1 MPSPAAPHWRR
12 FSESP
17 RRNRRAMGTFAY
29 TAKFADGRSVS
40 GTLDAPSQEAVLQGL
55 HQKGLIIVS
64 VKQIKIRVIGGGGRV
79 KLDDLAIFC
88 RQMATLVDAGIPIVG
103 GLEAVGEQVE
113 NKTLQ
118 ETVLKVREDVEG
130 GMNLTAAVAKQ
141 SRVFSPLFVNMMRA
155 GEASGHLAEV
165 LDRLATYLEKSA
177 HIQRKVKTAMVYPTV
192 VVSMA
197 GLITLVLLVTVVPAF
212 KEIFATLG
220 SALPLP
226 TQILLAVSDF
236 LRNYFLLGAVGIV
249 LGIFA
254 FRRGVLKSRKGRL
267 WFDKTM
273 LRLPLM
279 GPIVRK
285 VAIAKFSQ
293 TLATLVRSGVQILQA
308 LEIVAETAGNRVVS
322 DAILQVKAS
331 IKEGENIAT
340 PLASSGV
347 FPPMVVRMIAVGEQT
362 GRLDDMLGK
371 IANFYED
378 QVDAAVAGL
387 TSAIEPIIIGV
398 LGVVIGS
405 IVAAI
410 FLPIFQ
416 MSSLVH

>member
-1 MPSPAAPHWRR
+1 MS
-12 FSESP
+12 
-17 RRNRRAMGTFAY
+17 TFAY
-29 TAKFADGRSVS
+29 TAKFPDGRSVS
-40 GTLDAPSQEAVLQGL
+40 GTLDAPSEQVVLQGL
-55 HQKGLIIVS
+55 HQKGLVVVS
-64 VKQIKIRVIGGGGRV
+64 LKQSKVRGSVLSGGGKV

-113 NKTLQ
+113 NKTLRQ
-118 ETVLKVREDVEG
+118 AVLQVRESVEG
-130 GMNLTAAVAKQ
+130 GMNLTAAIAKQ
-141 SRVFSPLFVNMMRA
+141 NKIFSPLFVNMMRA

-177 HIQRKVKTAMVYPTV
+177 GIQRKVKTAMVYPSV
-192 VVSMA
+192 VVGMA
-197 GLITLVLLVTVVPAF
+197 GSITTLLMLTVVPAF
-212 KEIFATLG
+212 KDIFKTLG
-220 SALPLP
+220 SKLPLP
-226 TQILLAVSDF
+226 TLILLAVSDF
-236 LRNYFLLGAVGIV
+236 MRNYFLLGVAGIV

-254 FRRGVLKSRKGRL
+254 FKRGVLGTKKGRL
-267 WFDKTM
+267 WFDRTM
-273 LRLPLM
+273 LRMPLA

-285 VAIAKFSQ
+285 VAIAKFAR

-308 LEIVAETAGNRVVS
+308 LEIVSETSGNRVVS

-340 PLASSGV
+340 PLAASGV

-362 GRLDDMLGK
+362 GRLDDMLSK
-371 IANFYED
+371 IADFYEE

-387 TSAIEPIIIGV
+387 TSAIEPLIIAV
-398 LGVVIGS
+398 LGVIIGS